1 MFRPRFIGLL
11 LALITLLAY
20 LPAARNGFVNYDD
33 QDYVTENSV
42 VQKGLTGTGIKW
54 AFTTGHASNWHPL
67 TWLSHMADC
76 ELFGLNPGAHHLV
89 NVLLHTANTALL
101 FLLLFRLTGALWPA
115 AFVAAL
121 FAWHPLH
128 VESVAWISERKDVL
142 STCFALL
149 SLLSY
154 ARFMERV
161 TGKKPNAECRMPKEI
176 RMPNAETPDRQRS
189 NSDFGFR
196 ISGFGF
202 PTGPASRF
210 YWLALI
216 FFALGLMSKP
226 MLVTLPF
233 VMLLLDYWPLGR
245 VASGEWR
252 VARARHLVMEKWPFF
267 LLAAVS
273 CVVTCLVQSQRSGD
287 AVASLELVPLHYRF
301 CNALVSYGLYLLKM
315 VWPVGLAVFYPMSED
330 LARMLVAAAAAAVVL
345 AVISSFV
352 WRAGRAHGYLPVGW
366 LWFLGTLVPVIGF
379 VQVGRAALADR
390 YTYIP
395 SIGVFIAVTFGVCDL
410 ADRFQFPKK
419 AIATAAALILITCLM
434 LTENQLRYWRDS
446 ETLFAHALAVTKNNH
461 VAHANLGVALEQKGR
476 LNEALD
482 EYRAAEQLAPEL
494 YHIHNNLGNL
504 LDNLG
509 HPDEALAEYGKALL
523 LKPSLPSLHNSAG
536 IVLVELGRFD
546 EALGQFNEAARLDA
560 TYPWAHFEIGKL
572 RLKQGRDAGAIDEFR
587 AALRIDPNN
596 FQILA
601 YTAHVLAASENPQI
615 RDGQTALVLAA
626 KAKVLTGD
634 AQPFVLDAFGMAC
647 AETGDFTSAQE
658 VAQRAIDLATAA
670 KMKQLEPLQQ
680 RLELYKNHQPWR
692 ESFLATNPP
701 PKEVR
706 GK

>member
-1 MFRPRFIGLL
+1 
-11 LALITLLAY
+11 
-20 LPAARNGFVNYDD
+20 LPASRDGFVNYDD

-42 VQKGLTGTGIKW
+42 VQKGLTWTGIKW

-89 NVLLHTANTALL
+89 NVLFHTANVV
-101 FLLLFRLTGALWPA
+101 LLLVLLLRLTGKLWPG

-142 STCFALL
+142 STFFALL
-149 SLLSY
+149 TLLAY
-154 ARFMERV
+154 ARYAQRRSRV
-161 TGKKPNAECRMPKEI
+161 EGRESMAK
-176 RMPNAETPDRQRS
+176 S
-189 NSDFGFR
+189 SV
-196 ISGFGF
+196 
-202 PTGPASRF
+202 PALIPRLSTF
-210 YWLALI
+210 DYALALF

-233 VMLLLDYWPLGR
+233 VMLLLDYWPLR
-245 VASGEWR
+245 R
-252 VARARHLVMEKWPFF
+252 LPDYKFRIRDLKRLTLEKWPFF

-273 CVVTCLVQSQRSGD
+273 CVATFLVQSQRSGD

-315 VWPVGLAVFYPMSED
+315 VWPVGLAVFYPMSD
-330 LARMLVAAAAAAVVL
+330 HLTRILMAATTSAVVL
-345 AVISSFV
+345 AIISSFV
-352 WRAGRAHGYLPVGW
+352 WRAGRARAYLPVGW

-379 VQVGRAALADR
+379 VQVGGAALADR

-419 AIATAAALILITCLM
+419 AIATAAALILATCLI

-461 VAHANLGVALEQKGR
+461 VAHVNLGVALEQKGE
-476 LNEALD
+476 LNEALA

-509 HPDEALAEYGKALL
+509 HPNKALTEYREAVL
-523 LKPSLPSLHNSAG
+523 LNPSLPSLHNGAG

-546 EALGQFNEAARLDA
+546 EAMRQFKEATRLDP
-560 TYPWAHFEIGKL
+560 TYPWAHFEIGKM
-572 RLKQGRDAGAIDEFR
+572 RLKQGRDAEAIGEFR
-587 AALRIDPNN
+587 EALRIDSNN

-601 YTAHVLAASENPQI
+601 YTAHVLAADENPQI
-615 RDGQTALVLAA
+615 RDGRTALVLAV
-626 KAKVLTGD
+626 KAKVLTDG
-634 AQPFVLDAFGMAC
+634 AQPYVLDALGMAC
-647 AETGDFTSAQE
+647 AETGDFTNALE
-658 VAQRAIDLATAA
+658 VTQRAIDLATAA
-670 KMKQLEPLQQ
+670 KMKKLEPLQQ
-680 RLELYKNHQPWR
+680 RLELYKNHQPWH
-692 ESFLATNPP
+692 ESFLATNTPV
-701 PKEVR
+701 KH
-706 GK
+706 